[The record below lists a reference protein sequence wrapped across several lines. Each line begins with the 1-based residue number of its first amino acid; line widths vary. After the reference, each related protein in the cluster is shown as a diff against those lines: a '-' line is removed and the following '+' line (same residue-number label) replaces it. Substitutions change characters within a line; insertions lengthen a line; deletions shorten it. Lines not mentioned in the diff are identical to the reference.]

1 MNKHGFDISIDELDN
16 DLLAVNFDKNGKA
29 GGYISIKFD
38 EEGVVV
44 DIFSVYGDVLGSTW
58 VRYPELEPSDD
69 VAHQDP
75 RL

>member
-16 DLLAVNFDKNGKA
+16 DLLAINFDKNDKS

-38 EEGVVV
+38 DEGVVV

-58 VRYPELEPSDD
+58 VRYAELEPDD
-69 VAHQDP
+69 EVAHEDP

>member
-16 DLLAVNFDKNGKA
+16 DLLAINFDKNGKA
-29 GGYISIKFD
+29 GGYISINFD
-38 EEGVVV
+38 EEGLVV

-58 VRYPELEPSDD
+58 VRYPELEPDDD

>member
-1 MNKHGFDISIDELDN
+1 MKQHGFDISIDELDN
-16 DLLAVNFDKNGKA
+16 DLIAVNFDKDGRV

-38 EEGVVV
+38 DDGVVV

-69 VAHQDP
+69 VSQS
-75 RL
+75 R